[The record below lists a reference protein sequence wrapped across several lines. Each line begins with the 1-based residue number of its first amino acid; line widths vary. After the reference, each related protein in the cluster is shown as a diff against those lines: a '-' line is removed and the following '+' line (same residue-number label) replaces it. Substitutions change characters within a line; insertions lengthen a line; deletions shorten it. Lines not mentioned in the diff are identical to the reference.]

1 MASTRSLLGGGQWGG
16 LGVCAASEE
25 AQAIRKNAWDAG
37 ASRKLVKSKLW
48 ARSRTRLFSNSLR
61 WEQGWKKAR
70 EGSPGSL
77 DWDWKFGRSLGQE
90 VSYREVSLVDP

>member
-1 MASTRSLLGGGQWGG
+1 MGGGSSEAWWGV
-16 LGVCAASEE
+16 LPQRRE
-25 AQAIRKNAWDAG
+25 
-37 ASRKLVKSKLW
+37 LVKSKLW
-48 ARSRTRLFSNSLR
+48 ARSWTGLFSNSLR

-77 DWDWKFGRSLGQE
+77 DWDWKLGSSLGQE